1 VTLGRRVVLVTS
13 AAVAMIA
20 VLLSVFAYLLVR
32 HELYRRLDATL
43 REREYALSSQ
53 VQSGLAGRS
62 TLPVTRAVGEV
73 VQVLRADG
81 RTIVP
86 RYQAAG
92 LPSGPRERAVAAG
105 GDSFLETVDV
115 RGARMRVLTAH
126 LASRYALQVARS
138 TADEQSTLHR
148 LRISLGLL
156 ALSALI
162 ASLLHGDWIAQTAL
176 APVRRLTRAAERV
189 AETRDLSLRLDEEG
203 KDEVA
208 RLGAAFNQMLAAL
221 ERSLTAQ
228 RQLVADASHEFRT
241 PLTSIRANAEL
252 LARGSA
258 SDGEAETIA
267 RQVVEQVDELD
278 GLVGDVIEL
287 ALDGEAETRL
297 EDVRLD
303 EIVTD
308 QVERMRRYAAGVRF
322 DVANGPSTVRGDP
335 ERLQRAVANVLAN
348 AVRWSPPDGVV
359 DVGVA
364 RGVVTVRDH
373 GPGIDEADLPFVFE
387 RFYRAAAA
395 RGTQGSGLG
404 LAIVRHVAEACGGTA
419 EASNAP
425 GGGAVVTLRLPESG

>member
-1 VTLGRRVVLVTS
+1 
-13 AAVAMIA
+13 
-20 VLLSVFAYLLVR
+20 
-32 HELYRRLDATL
+32 
-43 REREYALSSQ
+43 
-53 VQSGLAGRS
+53 
-62 TLPVTRAVGEV
+62 
-73 VQVLRADG
+73 
-81 RTIVP
+81 
-86 RYQAAG
+86 
-92 LPSGPRERAVAAG
+92 
-105 GDSFLETVDV
+105 
-115 RGARMRVLTAH
+115 MRIL
-126 LASRYALQVARS
+126 
-138 TADEQSTLHR
+138 
-148 LRISLGLL
+148 
-156 ALSALI
+156 
-162 ASLLHGDWIAQTAL
+162 
-176 APVRRLTRAAERV
+176 
-189 AETRDLSLRLDEEG
+189 AETRGLSLRLDEEG

-267 RQVVEQVDELD
+267 SQVVEQVDELD

-322 DVANGPSTVRGDP
+322 DVASGPSTVRGDP

-348 AVRWSPPDGVV
+348 AVKWSPPDGVV

-373 GPGIDEADLPFVFE
+373 GPGNRRGRPPLRLRALLPRGRGPRHAGLGARPRDRASRRRGLRRHGGGVE
-387 RFYRAAAA
+387 RPRRRRRRHAAPARERLRAAVAA
-395 RGTQGSGLG
+395 LDARSGAPTSCSRRPRSRARRRRSGSG
-404 LAIVRHVAEACGGTA
+404 AAWPAR
-419 EASNAP
+419 ASRRGPRARRFGSRP
-425 GGGAVVTLRLPESG
+425 